1 MASYTLRVGDSTP
14 EVDQQSWQM
23 DGIFCP
29 DCQLGAFR
37 GTSRW
42 TRTSATTT
50 TRTFTYSCL
59 RGHTWTHDVPGKCP
73 DRPIDTNDDGDAAA
87 APPTSTGP
95 VCART

>member
-1 MASYTLRVGDSTP
+1 MASYTLGVGNSTP

-29 DCQLGAFR
+29 TCSLGAFR

-42 TRTSATTT
+42 TRTSETTT

-59 RGHTWTHDVPGKCP
+59 RGHAWTREVPGNCP
-73 DRPIDTNDDGDAAA
+73 DRPADSTDNTVS
-87 APPTSTGP
+87 APPATDADP
-95 VCART
+95 DVARV